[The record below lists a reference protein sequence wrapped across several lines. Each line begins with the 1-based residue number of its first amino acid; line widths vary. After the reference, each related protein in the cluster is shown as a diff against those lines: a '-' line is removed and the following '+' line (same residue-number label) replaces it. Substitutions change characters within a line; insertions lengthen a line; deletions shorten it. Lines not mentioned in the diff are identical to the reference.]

1 MYSGR
6 RILLLPHACIRYYI
20 WEADY
25 LINVLRQ
32 EARRNGLGEK
42 MGAAFL
48 PLARDLG
55 YSASFFNLVFVS
67 NDVR

>member
-1 MYSGR
+1 MQHSPKTPKTLT
-6 RILLLPHACIRYYI
+6 IKTKLA
-20 WEADY
+20 
-25 LINVLRQ
+25 INFRK

>member
-1 MYSGR
+1 MF
-6 RILLLPHACIRYYI
+6 I
-20 WEADY
+20 
-25 LINVLRQ
+25 RQ

-67 NDVR
+67 NDVRCGQKL